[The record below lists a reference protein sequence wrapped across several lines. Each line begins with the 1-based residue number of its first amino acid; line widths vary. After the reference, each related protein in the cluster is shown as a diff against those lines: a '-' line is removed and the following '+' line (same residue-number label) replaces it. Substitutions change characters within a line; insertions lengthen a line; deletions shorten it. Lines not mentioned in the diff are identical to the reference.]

1 MYLLLGGIERTDL
14 QCIPADNY
22 IWDYGSQPDIQ
33 HPDRKYQDKGQSI
46 FDWCKLVLNRNL
58 SSRDIR
64 VDS

>member
-46 FDWCKLVLNRNL
+46 FD
-58 SSRDIR
+58 
-64 VDS
+64 